1 MLEHTGKGKFQITN
15 YNERLTYW
23 VVLGTDPQ
31 GPSGGVVDGANITTN
46 TPTAEYTLFAGKKL
60 NDPDP
65 KRSLYTHFYRQERT
79 FYEYAC
85 LDQRY
90 DPCGDCSNPS
100 GAENGWSWSCGCMG
114 GSSGG
119 GAWGPCICRKQATCT
134 GENTY
139 PGYTKQ
145 YGEWVKIDPPETNPR
160 SRKQALALPEMDLV
174 LTSEDTFIHSFAL
187 GKQED
192 REGWTKFADAVME
205 FYQDN
210 KLVDV
215 ITSGDDFH
223 FEIHEDTFETG
234 ITLFSADLP
243 TGRGTFHL
251 LVADSTDNITYEQ
264 TGEWRND
271 DPA

>member
-90 DPCGDCSNPS
+90 NPCGDCTDAP
-100 GAENGWSWSCGCMG
+100 GYWTWTCGCMG

-271 DPA
+271 DAP